1 MGKARAETVHNL
13 KVGTKPAKHKVKAT
27 ARKKG
32 TPKVQD
38 DDRSWRTP
46 PRPGR
51 KSPSRSKAASPGR
64 RKSPRRK
71 KGSGG
76 GSGGSAGGASGA
88 AIPHTPA
95 SYRDVTVGVAATSPG
110 GLVSHTA
117 LARSAGLSR
126 VEAVRKGAPDGP
138 DDGEA
143 VDPAAHAIT
152 IGGHIAETCATLT
165 AEQLA
170 ALRMQRAA
178 IVAEMDLIETI
189 LQDRRG
195 EIRVIDE
202 TIAGIRPTTPRRRR
216 SSGASKARTNGTTPV
231 RSKSPKR

>member
-1 MGKARAETVHNL
+1 
-13 KVGTKPAKHKVKAT
+13 
-27 ARKKG
+27 
-32 TPKVQD
+32 
-38 DDRSWRTP
+38 
-46 PRPGR
+46 
-51 KSPSRSKAASPGR
+51 
-64 RKSPRRK
+64 
-71 KGSGG
+71 
-76 GSGGSAGGASGA
+76 
-88 AIPHTPA
+88 
-95 SYRDVTVGVAATSPG
+95 
-110 GLVSHTA
+110 
-117 LARSAGLSR
+117 